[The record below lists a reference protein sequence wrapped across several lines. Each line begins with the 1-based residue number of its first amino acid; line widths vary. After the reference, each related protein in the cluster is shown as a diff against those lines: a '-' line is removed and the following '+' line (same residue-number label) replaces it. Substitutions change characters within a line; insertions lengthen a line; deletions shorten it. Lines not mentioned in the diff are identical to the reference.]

1 MRISTLLILIGLTTG
16 LARAA
21 PLPLEVVEYVDHY
34 RVVLYLDKDQLQAI
48 PAWRPGEG
56 DPPMSLGAAVS
67 RTLVWVEKSS
77 LLKGARIHE
86 LSFKPVH
93 NFEAQNRW
101 YYLVELRQSGKK
113 HFLAVLPDG
122 DVVPAIRES
131 GR

>member
-1 MRISTLLILIGLTTG
+1 MRVSSWLILMGLIAG
-16 LARAA
+16 GARAA
-21 PLPLEVVEYVDHY
+21 QLPVEIVEYVDHY
-34 RVVLYLDKDQLQAI
+34 RVVLYLENKQLQGI

-56 DPPMSLGAAVS
+56 DPPMSLGEAVS
-67 RTLVWVEKSS
+67 RTLAWVEKNA
-77 LLKGARIHE
+77 LLRDARIHA
-86 LSFKPVH
+86 LSYKPVH

-122 DVVPAIRES
+122 EVVPAIRES